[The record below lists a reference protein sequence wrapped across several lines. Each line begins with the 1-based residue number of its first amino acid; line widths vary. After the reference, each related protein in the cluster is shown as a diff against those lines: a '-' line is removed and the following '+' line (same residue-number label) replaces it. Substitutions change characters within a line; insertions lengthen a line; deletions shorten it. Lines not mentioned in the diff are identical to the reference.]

1 MLARRRRWRWPGP
14 GGWRERSARAGVGD
28 ETVTERAPMGPGGHA
43 LHASCRAVAGWLVQ
57 WARVGSAMH
66 ACMFDRSAAPLRTT
80 QLASLPLFP
89 KGILRRAVEGRT
101 ANARVTGRDRTYC
114 IYLTTGIPATLS
126 VRRSADLHNVISH
139 RVLLCTCKLPQNHS
153 AAAHRSLLL
162 LGHHRQL
169 DGKGVVRGVDLGLCR
184 HWLRR
189 ALGVRAAAEARGRP
203 RWPLQRRAEGAQDEA
218 VHPRQVRLHA
228 PVLARPCMTPRGA
241 G

>member
-1 MLARRRRWRWPGP
+1 MLARRRRWRWPGPWSPGP

-162 LGHHRQL
+162 LGHSLLGHRSSSTRWQ
-169 DGKGVVRGVDLGLCR
+169 GCR
-184 HWLRR
+184 PWSRSRPLSSLAPPCARR
-189 ALGVRAAAEARGRP
+189 TGGGRSPWAASLAAAT
-203 RWPLQRRAEGAQDEA
+203 
-218 VHPRQVRLHA
+218 
-228 PVLARPCMTPRGA
+228 PC
-241 G
+241 

>member
-1 MLARRRRWRWPGP
+1 MHQYHAGAAAAVAVAWTWRLERAQRA
-14 GGWRERSARAGVGD
+14 GWRGRRDGE

-139 RVLLCTCKLPQNHS
+139 PPPLHLQIAAKPFCRRASISLIAWPSSSTRWQGCRPWSRSRPLSSLAPPCARRRTGGGRSPWAASL
-153 AAAHRSLLL
+153 AAAT
-162 LGHHRQL
+162 
-169 DGKGVVRGVDLGLCR
+169 
-184 HWLRR
+184 
-189 ALGVRAAAEARGRP
+189 
-203 RWPLQRRAEGAQDEA
+203 
-218 VHPRQVRLHA
+218 
-228 PVLARPCMTPRGA
+228 PC
-241 G
+241 

>member
-1 MLARRRRWRWPGP
+1 MHCTRRVVRWLAGLSS
-14 GGWRERSARAGVGD
+14 GRA
-28 ETVTERAPMGPGGHA
+28 
-43 LHASCRAVAGWLVQ
+43 
-57 WARVGSAMH
+57 WARPCMH

-162 LGHHRQL
+162 LGHSLLGHRSSSTRWQ
-169 DGKGVVRGVDLGLCR
+169 GCR
-184 HWLRR
+184 PWSRSRPLSSLAPPCARR
-189 ALGVRAAAEARGRP
+189 TGGGRSPWAASLAAAT
-203 RWPLQRRAEGAQDEA
+203 
-218 VHPRQVRLHA
+218 
-228 PVLARPCMTPRGA
+228 PC
-241 G
+241 

>member
-1 MLARRRRWRWPGP
+1 MHQYHAGAAAAVAVAWTWRLERAQRA
-14 GGWRERSARAGVGD
+14 GWRGRRDGE

-43 LHASCRAVAGWLVQ
+43 LHASCRAVAGLSSG
-57 WARVGSAMH
+57 RVGSAMH

-139 RVLLCTCKLPQNHS
+139 PPPLHLQI
-153 AAAHRSLLL
+153 AA
-162 LGHHRQL
+162 
-169 DGKGVVRGVDLGLCR
+169 KPFC
-184 HWLRR
+184 RR
-189 ALGVRAAAEARGRP
+189 ASISLIA
-203 RWPLQRRAEGAQDEA
+203 WPQ
-218 VHPRQVRLHA
+218 
-228 PVLARPCMTPRGA
+228 LAWPSIIVN
-241 G
+241 